1 MPTPAAPEIRSPA
14 GADRYLSALNPQ
26 QRLAVE
32 HGVGPEAAKGQG
44 PLLVIAGAGSGK
56 TNTLAHRV
64 AHLVFS
70 GADPQRILLLTF
82 SRRAA
87 AEMERRAGAGAE
99 PRLGAG
105 SSRPP
110 ALPWSGTFHSI
121 GARLL
126 REYAARIGL
135 DPSFTIHDRGDSEDL
150 LAIVRH
156 ELGLS
161 ATKNRFPGKG
171 TCLAIYS
178 RVVNSGAALCDV
190 LAASFPW
197 CAQWEAELNK
207 LFAGYVADKHA
218 QNVLDYDDL
227 LLYWAHMVAE
237 PALGRDIGARFDHV
251 LVDEYQDTNR
261 LQATILLGIKP
272 DGAGLTVVG
281 DDAQSIYSFRAATV
295 RNILD
300 FPRAVRS
307 SGAHRHARA
316 QLPLDAADPRCV
328 ERGHRAGRRALQQGP
343 VDRARGGAEAATGQ
357 RSRRRRPGALRRRP
371 GARAPRVRA

>member
-1 MPTPAAPEIRSPA
+1 LPTPTEPDIRSPA

-32 HGVGPEAAKGQG
+32 HGGVGSEGGERAG

-87 AEMERRAGAGAE
+87 EEMERRAGQVLSRSISAGA
-99 PRLGAG
+99 LQ
-105 SSRPP
+105 RPP
-110 ALPWSGTFHSI
+110 SLTWSGTFHSI
-121 GARLL
+121 GARRL
-126 REYAARIGL
+126 REDAKRIVIN
-135 DPSFTIHDRGDSEDL
+135 PSFTNHDRGDSEDL

-178 RVVNSGAALCDV
+178 RVVNSGATLSEV

-207 LFAGYVADKHA
+207 LFAAYAAEKGL
-218 QNVLDYDDL
+218 QNALDYDDL
-227 LLYWAHMVAE
+227 LLY
-237 PALGRDIGARFDHV
+237 
-251 LVDEYQDTNR
+251 
-261 LQATILLGIKP
+261 
-272 DGAGLTVVG
+272 
-281 DDAQSIYSFRAATV
+281 
-295 RNILD
+295 
-300 FPRAVRS
+300 
-307 SGAHRHARA
+307 
-316 QLPLDAADPRCV
+316 
-328 ERGHRAGRRALQQGP
+328 
-343 VDRARGGAEAATGQ
+343 
-357 RSRRRRPGALRRRP
+357 
-371 GARAPRVRA
+371 